1 MFVPTQFGLFYLFI
15 FIIILFGSNF
25 LVVIFNSFYFIS
37 EIFLFFQLFENDF
50 KMFIEWVFSQLL

>member
-1 MFVPTQFGLFYLFI
+1 MFVPQFGLFSLFV

-37 EIFLFFQLFENDF
+37 EIFLFFQLFEDDF

>member
-1 MFVPTQFGLFYLFI
+1 MFVPTQFGLFSLFV

-37 EIFLFFQLFENDF
+37 EIFLFFQLFEDDF